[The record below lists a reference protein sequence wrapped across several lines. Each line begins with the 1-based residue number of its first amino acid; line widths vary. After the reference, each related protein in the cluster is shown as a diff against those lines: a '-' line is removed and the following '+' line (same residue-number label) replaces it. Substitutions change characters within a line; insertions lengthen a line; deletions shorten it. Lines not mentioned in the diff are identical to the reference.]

1 MKKKKVLLLGA
12 SGMLG
17 NALFL
22 TIFNSND
29 FIIKGTLRSKNK
41 KIFSDD
47 IYKNSIIRDLD
58 ITNFKKLEKLITKF
72 KPDFIINCIGITNK
86 QILRMPKSIVFKIN
100 SLLPL
105 FLSQLSEIKKNK
117 FIHISTDC
125 VFDGKNL
132 EYHEDSFKTATD
144 IYGVTKS
151 IGEEINKSVNSLI
164 IRTSII
170 GHEITKKEG
179 LLEWFLNQKKNVN
192 GYKNVI
198 YSGLTTIELSKIIL
212 KILKKSK
219 IFGLYQVSSNKI
231 SKYNL
236 LLIIQKIY
244 NHDIDIKKN
253 LSNKKKLILN
263 SKKFQRDTGIIVKSW
278 NKQIKEMK
286 KFYIDKQL
294 LVLKK
299 LNSS

>member
-1 MKKKKVLLLGA
+1 MKKKKLLLLGA

-22 TIFNSND
+22 TIFNSNN
-29 FIIKGTLRSKNK
+29 FLIKGTIRNKNK

-47 IYKNSIIRDLD
+47 IYKNSIIRDVD
-58 ITNFKKLEKLITKF
+58 VTNFKKLEKIITKF

-86 QILRMPKSIVFKIN
+86 QISRIPKSIVFKIN
-100 SLLPL
+100 SLLPF
-105 FLSQLSEIKKNK
+105 FLSQISEIKNNK

-125 VFDGKNL
+125 VFDGKDS
-132 EYHEDSFKTATD
+132 EYYEDSYKTATD

-151 IGEEINKSVNSLI
+151 IGEEINKSENSLV

-179 LLEWFLNQKKNVN
+179 LLEWFLNQKKNVD

-198 YSGLTTIELSKIIL
+198 YSGLTTLELSKIIM
-212 KILKKSK
+212 KILKKNK
-219 IFGLYQVSSNKI
+219 IFGLYHISSNKI

-236 LLIIQKIY
+236 LLMIKKKY
-244 NHDIDIKKN
+244 NLEIDIKKN
-253 LSNKKKLILN
+253 FSIKKKLILN
-263 SKKFQRDTGIIVKSW
+263 SKKFQKDTGIIVKNWS
-278 NKQIKEMK
+278 KQIQEMK
-286 KFYIDKQL
+286 KFYTDKQL

-299 LNSS
+299 INCK